1 MAKRWLPT
9 TRSENHETRNTCKHP
24 DHRPHAAVTG
34 LAGCIGEGEA
44 ETEQQ
49 TIAIAGS
56 STVFPVAS
64 AWGQAYSAANA
75 DYPLPWPAVDLVQAP
90 PRCAAPMPM
99 Q

>member
-1 MAKRWLPT
+1 MKLGTHA
-9 TRSENHETRNTCKHP
+9 NTLTI
-24 DHRPHAAVTG
+24 VLMLLITG

-56 STVFPVAS
+56 SAVFPVAS
-64 AWGQAYSAANA
+64 ARAKPTARPTRTT
-75 DYPLPWPAVDLVQAP
+75 PLPWPAVDLVQAP

-99 Q
+99 P